1 MAIAI
6 GVGAIAGEVGKHGG
20 AALELWVGSVNTCVD
35 NVRAGTGTGTA
46 VIGV

>member
-20 AALELWVGSVNTCVD
+20 AALELWVGSVDTCVD